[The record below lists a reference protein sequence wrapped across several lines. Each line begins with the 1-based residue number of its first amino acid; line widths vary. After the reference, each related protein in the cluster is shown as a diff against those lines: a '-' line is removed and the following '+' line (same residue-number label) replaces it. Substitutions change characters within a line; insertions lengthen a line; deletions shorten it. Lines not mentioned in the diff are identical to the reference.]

1 MADGDDPKIPTKPGD
16 KEQAEKDLAAL
27 RIETFKLKLKTKKD
41 LKKAIDAEEA
51 RMSAGLSPGAS
62 EKLAD
67 LELKLV
73 DLDEKI
79 IKELM
84 QFLSLIL

>member
-1 MADGDDPKIPTKPGD
+1 MA
-16 KEQAEKDLAAL
+16 
-27 RIETFKLKLKTKKD
+27 
-41 LKKAIDAEEA
+41 
-51 RMSAGLSPGAS
+51 AGLAPGAS

>member
-1 MADGDDPKIPTKPGD
+1 MK
-16 KEQAEKDLAAL
+16 
-27 RIETFKLKLKTKKD
+27 
-41 LKKAIDAEEA
+41 
-51 RMSAGLSPGAS
+51 AGLAPGAS

-79 IKELM
+79 IKELL
-84 QFLSLIL
+84 QPVPDSLTGD